1 MTAWY
6 TSTAPTQ
13 FELYYRTGLGTWHY
27 WTSSPLVLAATAWT
41 QTTWTSP
48 AVPAGA
54 SAISM
59 GLNLIS
65 TGTLVTDDYELLD
78 VASTAPPEASTAITA
93 ATPAPPGPGTA
104 TGR

>member
-1 MTAWY
+1 MKAWY

-27 WTSSPLVLAATAWT
+27 WTSSPLVLPATAWT

-78 VASTAPPEASTAITA
+78 VASTAPPEASTAIR
-93 ATPAPPGPGTA
+93 
-104 TGR
+104 GR